1 MSKMK
6 SLGPLG
12 VSPASGYGFVMGS
25 GGARFF
31 GEGTINPKFYA
42 WHAFFQIRPGR
53 FQNGVM
59 SSYYVG
65 PVGSFIYGST
75 VAVEKLDEELTPA
88 GTKTYVY
95 IECDVTDAAITSAEI
110 KGYGSQKPLFEP
122 EQELAEQTKV
132 RHFLGIVVKQRPFP
146 RFGRNLVYPVI
157 QSSFAVPIAMPACV
171 NGYRGVL
178 ITTA

>member
-1 MSKMK
+1 MSKLK

-12 VSPASGYGFVMGS
+12 VSPASGYGFVAGS

-31 GEGTINPKFYA
+31 GEGTINPKFFA
-42 WHAFFQIRPGR
+42 WHAFFQIRPGS

-59 SSYYVG
+59 QKYFVG
-65 PVGSFIYGST
+65 PKDCFIYGST
-75 VAVEKLDEELTPA
+75 VGVTGLDEEQSPM

-95 IECDVTDAAITSAEI
+95 IECEVSDAAITSAEI
-110 KGYGSQKPLFEP
+110 KGYDEIKPLFEP
-122 EQELAEQTKV
+122 EEELAEQTKV
-132 RHFLGIVVKQRPFP
+132 RHFLGIVIRQRPFAK
-146 RFGRNLVYPVI
+146 FGHNLIYPII
-157 QSSFAVPIAMPACV
+157 QSSFSVPIAIPACV